1 MPRKKMN
8 RAQRAKAVV
17 GALGGGKKA
26 QKAVAKTGKAIRA
39 GVKGDKKKAARAAGD
54 KNNISCEVEVSFAR
68 HPLSP

>member
-39 GVKGDKKKAARAAGD
+39 GVKGDKKRQPVQQGGLLR
-54 KNNISCEVEVSFAR
+54 SFGNFFF
-68 HPLSP
+68 

>member
-1 MPRKKMN
+1 MN

-39 GVKGDKKKAARAAGD
+39 GVKGDKKKAARAAGGAI
-54 KNNISCEVEVSFAR
+54 KNIGKTTAGREQRKKFFG
-68 HPLSP
+68 